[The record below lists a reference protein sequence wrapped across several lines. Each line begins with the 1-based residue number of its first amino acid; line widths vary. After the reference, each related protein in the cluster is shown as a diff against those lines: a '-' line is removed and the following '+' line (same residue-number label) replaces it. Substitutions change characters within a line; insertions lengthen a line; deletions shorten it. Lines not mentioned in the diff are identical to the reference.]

1 MLKSIIKSDMNAF
14 LISEGLTHAEPISK
28 IDRTVFIT
36 AYLVDVINHGGHMLK
51 CISEAVISENSTTQT
66 LDGQFK

>member
-1 MLKSIIKSDMNAF
+1 MLKSIIKSDINAF

-28 IDRTVFIT
+28 SDRTVFT

-51 CISEAVISENSTTQT
+51 CISEAVISENSTAQT

>member
-1 MLKSIIKSDMNAF
+1 MLKSIIKS
-14 LISEGLTHAEPISK
+14 
-28 IDRTVFIT
+28 DRTVFIT

-51 CISEAVISENSTTQT
+51 CISEAVISENSTAQT